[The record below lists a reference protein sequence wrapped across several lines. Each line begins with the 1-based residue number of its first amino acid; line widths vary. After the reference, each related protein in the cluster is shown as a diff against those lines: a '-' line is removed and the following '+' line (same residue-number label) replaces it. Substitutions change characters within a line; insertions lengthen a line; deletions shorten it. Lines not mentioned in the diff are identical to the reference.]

1 VSPVSPGGYA
11 APVNRATDHKGGT
24 TARDGQLADGRNET
38 PVERADRNMNELL
51 QELRV
56 VQAGVQILIA
66 FLLSM
71 SFTERFARID
81 EFQRWTYVVTLLLS
95 LLTAGLL
102 IAPAAVH
109 RVTYGRGLKPEIV
122 QTGHKLFAAGLAT
135 LVLTLAGG
143 ALLVLDVA
151 VNRAFA
157 VTTSIIVGLVLA
169 ALWFVLPIP
178 LLRHQ
183 IQEEE
188 QRAADRPLDADEDE
202 PPPGERMAARS

>member
-1 VSPVSPGGYA
+1 ME
-11 APVNRATDHKGGT
+11 GT
-24 TARDGQLADGRNET
+24 SSTQRPEGPLQ
-38 PVERADRNMNELL
+38 RADRNMSELL

-56 VQAGVQILIA
+56 AQTGVQILFA
-66 FLLSM
+66 FLLAL
-71 SFTERFARID
+71 SFQPRFADVD

-135 LVLTLAGG
+135 LVLTLVGG

-151 VNRAFA
+151 VNRSFA
-157 VTTSIIVGLVLA
+157 VTTSVVVGLVLTG
-169 ALWFVLPIP
+169 LWFVLPMP

-188 QRAADRPLDADEDE
+188 QGDARNPLDNDANE
-202 PPPGERMAARS
+202 PPPGDRAAARS